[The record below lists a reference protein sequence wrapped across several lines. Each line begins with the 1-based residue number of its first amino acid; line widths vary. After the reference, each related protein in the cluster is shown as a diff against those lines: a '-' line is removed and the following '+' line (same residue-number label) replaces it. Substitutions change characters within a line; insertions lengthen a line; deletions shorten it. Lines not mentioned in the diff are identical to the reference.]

1 MNLMT
6 LLLTCA
12 NRQEAQNIAQVLLDR
27 KLAAC
32 VRLTDVNSSFWWQG
46 KVENTD
52 EVQLA
57 IESREDKFDEIEA
70 CIRQLHS
77 YETFALTAY
86 PVLKASKG
94 VEGWVKEAT
103 S

>member
-1 MNLMT
+1 MTLIT

-12 NRQEAQNIAQVLLDR
+12 NRQEAQNIAQALLDK

-32 VRLTDVNSSFWWQG
+32 VRLSDVNSSFWWQD
-46 KVENTD
+46 KIENAD
-52 EVQLA
+52 EVQLV
-57 IESREDKFDEIEA
+57 IESIKDKFDDIETT
-70 CIRQLHS
+70 IRQLHS